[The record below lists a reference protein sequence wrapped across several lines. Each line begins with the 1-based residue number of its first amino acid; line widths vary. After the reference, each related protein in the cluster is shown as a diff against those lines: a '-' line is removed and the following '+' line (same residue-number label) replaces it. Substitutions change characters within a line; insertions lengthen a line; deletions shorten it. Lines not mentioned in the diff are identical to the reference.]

1 MATTYKNKD
10 EAQAAADA
18 WNAKF
23 VGAGYAII
31 YIGHP
36 YASFMKVPRG
46 GHYVVNPWRK
56 II

>member
-23 VGAGYAII
+23 VGAGYTIA
-31 YIGHP
+31 YIGQH
-36 YASFMKVPRG
+36 YAACKNVPRG
-46 GHYVVNPWRK
+46 GHYVVNPWGK
-56 II
+56 LV